1 MFVYSIKDRD
11 NNIIYIGQTS
21 RTLETRW
28 KGHINRLNNGSNY
41 KLYNKMRKYGTENFT
56 INLPESRRKVS
67 LSKIGR
73 KALKKNGKRKMALP
87 GSNLWAQLLNE
98 GYAT

>member
-1 MFVYSIKDRD
+1 
-11 NNIIYIGQTS
+11 
-21 RTLETRW
+21 
-28 KGHINRLNNGSNY
+28 
-41 KLYNKMRKYGTENFT
+41 MRKYGTENFT